1 MGWFTLVLY
10 SFPFTPSYYLVAW
23 NIDVMHRSSIAIS
36 DHELSVESNAID
48 DGTEKKKESGSPR
61 TM

>member
-10 SFPFTPSYYLVAW
+10 SFPFTPLYYLVAW
-23 NIDVMHRSSIAIS
+23 NIDVMHRSSIAVS

-48 DGTEKKKESGSPR
+48 DETEKKKES
-61 TM
+61 